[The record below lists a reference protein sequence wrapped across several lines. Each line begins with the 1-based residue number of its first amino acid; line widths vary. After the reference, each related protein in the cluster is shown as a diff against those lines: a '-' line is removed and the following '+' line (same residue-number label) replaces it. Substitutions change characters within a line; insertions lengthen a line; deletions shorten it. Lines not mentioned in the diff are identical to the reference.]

1 MRLVTDIPN
10 SESLAPDPPAI
21 ADAESDLVA
30 SAGAGTKTAPTPGQ
44 PRVGAL
50 LRSQETIDI
59 GAAISVRN
67 ATVSYD
73 GRPVLRSV
81 SFDVMQGEMVGIIG
95 PNGAGKSTLMKAVL
109 GLEPLNAGSVR
120 FFGASIDDCRDR
132 VAYVPQ
138 VEAVDWDF
146 PVTVRDVVTMG
157 RAHRLQWRLWPGRK
171 DRNKAMAALEQVGMT
186 AFVDRHI
193 RQLSGGQQQRVFL
206 ARALC
211 QEADILLLDEP
222 FSGVDAATEH
232 AIFELIAMLAQE
244 GRTLL
249 LINHDLSVLDRF
261 DKLLLLNQR
270 VVAYGPTD
278 LVASE
283 ENFQRTY
290 GGRLNLLERADAALI
305 EKTNRDRKRRT

>member
-1 MRLVTDIPN
+1 MRLVNDEPSATPVAG
-10 SESLAPDPPAI
+10 SASGRAAPTTVNAPM
-21 ADAESDLVA
+21 AESTEPAAAPA
-30 SAGAGTKTAPTPGQ
+30 S
-44 PRVGAL
+44 RVGAH
-50 LRSQETIDI
+50 LRSHETIDI
-59 GAAISVRN
+59 GAAISARN
-67 ATVSYD
+67 VTVSYD

-120 FFGASIDDCRDR
+120 FFGHTIEACRDR

-146 PVTVRDVVTMG
+146 PVTVRDVVMMG
-157 RAHRLQWRLWPGRK
+157 RAHQYQWGLWPGRK
-171 DRNKAMAALEQVGMT
+171 DRREAMNALEQVGMT
-186 AFVDRHI
+186 RYLNRHI

-211 QEADILLLDEP
+211 QNADILLLDEP
-222 FSGVDAATEH
+222 FAGVDAATEH
-232 AIFELIAMLAQE
+232 AIFELIAQLAQE

-278 LVASE
+278 AVATD

-305 EKTNRDRKRRT
+305 ERAQRERPK